1 MTLLLFVFQSSLQSP
16 FKSFLKNNDKSLS
29 PKKEK
34 SSRRLSALVGV
45 FLKSCGNFGVR
56 AVEGELFHLFEVTG
70 EFFVVLGIF
79 LSQYLSQSWGI
90 NIPVVKKK
98 LVNNL
103 SQQQKHDLQ
112 GKLKVH
118 CMETGCKISKA
129 LKKQKK
135 ANAYETMIMPITYIT
150 MFYDIAGFWF

>member
-56 AVEGELFHLFEVTG
+56 AVEGELFHLVEVTG

-98 LVNNL
+98 QTLVTTT
-103 SQQQKHDLQ
+103 K
-112 GKLKVH
+112 
-118 CMETGCKISKA
+118 T
-129 LKKQKK
+129 
-135 ANAYETMIMPITYIT
+135 
-150 MFYDIAGFWF
+150 

>member
-45 FLKSCGNFGVR
+45 FLKSCGNFNVR
-56 AVEGELFHLFEVTG
+56 AVERELFHLVEVTG
-70 EFFVVLGIF
+70 EFVVVLDMF

-90 NIPVVKKK
+90 NIVKKNK
-98 LVNNL
+98 QLVTTT
-103 SQQQKHDLQ
+103 K
-112 GKLKVH
+112 
-118 CMETGCKISKA
+118 T
-129 LKKQKK
+129 
-135 ANAYETMIMPITYIT
+135 
-150 MFYDIAGFWF
+150 

>member
-56 AVEGELFHLFEVTG
+56 AVEGELFHLVEVTG
-70 EFFVVLGIF
+70 EFFMVLGIF

-98 LVNNL
+98 QTTCHNNKNMIYRENL
-103 SQQQKHDLQ
+103 KSTTW
-112 GKLKVH
+112 KLAVRY
-118 CMETGCKISKA
+118 
-129 LKKQKK
+129 LNPLRNKKKLTHTRQR
-135 ANAYETMIMPITYIT
+135 
-150 MFYDIAGFWF
+150 